1 MHPARLGAI
10 RLSRPLLALLI
21 GCVLAGT
28 LITPLARADD
38 SLEDQQEQIEK
49 EKEAAQHAVEHSSDA
64 LQRATRALA
73 AAQKKLAGAR
83 SRLEKTDVRLRAAAR
98 EHRRAEASL
107 ERQRAVLEAARTDLR
122 TARKRA
128 TESQEDLRDTIL
140 EEFTAVGDPRL
151 QEFSALLEGAT
162 LEELMRRRNYTDAVT
177 SSKASTLERLQA
189 GERLVARRERGQRRA
204 TAAVGA
210 TERTAARKVAEVKR
224 LRVRA
229 AEARDEIAALVT
241 RTAAARTKA
250 AELAEEDRK
259 VLAELEKQDAAL
271 KEKIAGLAEG
281 AQNRTV
287 DTLVGMLAMP
297 VADSYVTSPY
307 GMRTHPTTGE
317 YKLHDGVDLHAPCG
331 TPLRA
336 AESGTV
342 IAQEWND
349 AYGNR
354 LHLFL
359 GNINGHSYT
368 AVYNH
373 LEAYRSDVDDTV
385 ARGDVIG
392 LAGTTGWST
401 GCHLHFMI
409 LRDGEII
416 DPMPLLGL

>member
-1 MHPARLGAI
+1 MHPARLGAT
-10 RLSRPLLALLI
+10 RLSRPFLALLI

-49 EKEAAQHAVEHSSDA
+49 EKEAAENAVEHSSDA
-64 LQRATRALA
+64 LQRATATLA
-73 AAQKKLAGAR
+73 TAQKKLAGAR
-83 SRLEKTDVRLRAAAR
+83 NRLEKTDVRLRAAAR
-98 EHRRAEASL
+98 AHRRAEASL

-128 TESQEDLRDTIL
+128 TESREDLRDTIL

-151 QEFSALLEGAT
+151 EEFSALLEGAT

-177 SSKASTLERLQA
+177 SSKASTLERLEA

-204 TAAVGA
+204 TAAVAA
-210 TERTAARKVAEVKR
+210 TERTAAQKVAEVKR
-224 LRVRA
+224 LRARA
-229 AEARDEIAALVT
+229 TEARDEIAALVT
-241 RTAAARTKA
+241 RTAAAKKKA
-250 AELAEEDRK
+250 AALAEEDRK
-259 VLAELEKQDAAL
+259 VLAELEKQDAAIE
-271 KEKIAGLAEG
+271 EKIAALAEG

-287 DTLVGMLAMP
+287 DTLVGMLEMP

-331 TPLRA
+331 TPLLA

-359 GNINGHSYT
+359 GKINGHSYT
-368 AVYNH
+368 AIYNH
-373 LEAYRSDVDDTV
+373 LSAYRSEVDDTV

-409 LRDGEII
+409 LKDGEII

>member
-1 MHPARLGAI
+1 MYPARLGAV
-10 RLSRPLLALLI
+10 RRSRPLLAVLV

-28 LITPLARADD
+28 LITPIARAEDPLD
-38 SLEDQQEQIEK
+38 DQQEQIEK
-49 EKEAAQHAVEHSSDA
+49 EKEAAEDAVEHSSDA
-64 LQRATRALA
+64 LQRATTALA
-73 AAQKKLAGAR
+73 KAQKKLAGAR
-83 SRLEKTDVRLRAAAR
+83 SRLKRTDVRLRAATRA
-98 EHRRAEASL
+98 HRRAEASL
-107 ERQRAVLEAARTDLR
+107 ERQRAVLAAARTDLR

-128 TESQEDLRDTIL
+128 TESREELRDTIL
-140 EEFTAVGDPRL
+140 EEFTTAGDPTL

-177 SSKASTLERLQA
+177 SSQASTLERLEA

-204 TAAVGA
+204 TAAVAA
-210 TERTAARKVAEVKR
+210 TERSAARNVAEIER

-241 RTAAARTKA
+241 RTSAARKKA

-259 VLAELEKQDAAL
+259 VLAELEKQDAAIE
-271 KEKIAGLAEG
+271 EKIAGLAEG

-331 TPLRA
+331 TPLLA

-373 LEAYRSDVDDTV
+373 LSAYRSEVDDTV
-385 ARGDVIG
+385 GRGDVIG

-416 DPMPLLGL
+416 DPMPMLGL